1 MINTHEESRFLSIT
15 NVFIGTK
22 HIHLMSS
29 WKTKSLK
36 NRIKKVYKMFLV
48 LITNTK
54 IKIEDISHQPQLM
67 INALYSIRC

>member
-1 MINTHEESRFLSIT
+1 MINTHEESRFLSIR

-36 NRIKKVYKMFLV
+36 IKIKKVYKMFLV
-48 LITNTK
+48 LITNT
-54 IKIEDISHQPQLM
+54 IKIEDISHQPRLM
-67 INALYSIRC
+67 INALYSSNA